1 MPFWW
6 KRRRK
11 PWFGRWRYRR
21 NKFRSFR
28 KRRPRRRYTRRRN
41 RRTTRRR
48 RKRKVRRKKRKIP
61 IQQWQPESIKKCKI
75 IGFSDLI
82 IGAEGRQFL
91 CWTDEREEYVP
102 PKAPGGG
109 GFGYETITLDWLY
122 SQHKAHNCI
131 WTATNQYKDL
141 CRYTGGCIWLYRH
154 PTTDFVFSYSVQPP
168 FEITKL
174 TYPQLQPQNML
185 LEPHHK
191 IILSLKNKP
200 HGKHRVKIRFKP
212 PKTMSTT
219 WYFQK
224 QFSDFPLVLFR
235 ATAASF
241 SFPRIS
247 PLSQS
252 QMITVYYLDTNMW
265 TSCNW
270 AATQDSWWKPAG
282 TATSWEFTTKTSTGD
297 VITNVNGTTK
307 WQNDKT
313 GYYES
318 INKNTGWFQ
327 KKILNAYK
335 MKRDGVQ
342 VANRP
347 IYTARYNPNEDDGY
361 GNVVYAVSLLQ
372 SSWAEPVTQHDYV
385 IRGLPLWMAF
395 HGFYSF
401 LKLIT
406 KDKAF
411 DEHYMFIVKCR
422 AIRPISQPTPQSY
435 FPFIDRT
442 FIDSTLP
449 YDEYISANIEKLWY
463 PKAAFQQ
470 QTINAFVE
478 SGPFIPKYTNIPFST
493 WELSYKYMF
502 YFKWGGPQVTDPP
515 VDDPTG
521 KGTYPLP
528 GPHQTA
534 IQISNPK
541 KQSTESMLHEWDWRR
556 GFATQ
561 TAIKRMQEN
570 IETDTSF
577 QSDDSASPPKRRK
590 ISKKVQRPEDKE
602 EKIKSCLLS
611 LCEEPTYQEET
622 TDIQQLIQQQQHEQR
637 NLKRNILTLLTHLKT
652 NQRFLN
658 LQTGHLQ

>member
-6 KRRRK
+6 KRRKR

-28 KRRPRRRYTRRRN
+28 KRRPRRRYARRRT

-48 RKRKVRRKKRKIP
+48 RKRKVRRKRKKIP

-91 CWTDEREEYVP
+91 CWTDEREQYIQ

-109 GFGYETITLDWLY
+109 GFGYETITLDYLY
-122 SQHKAHNCI
+122 SQHRAHNCV
-131 WTATNQYKDL
+131 WTASNQYKDL

-185 LEPHHK
+185 LEPTHK

-200 HGKHRVKIRFKP
+200 HGKHRVKIKFKP
-212 PKTMSTT
+212 PKTMSNT

-252 QMITVYYLDTNMW
+252 QMITIYYLDTNMW

-270 AATQDSWWKPAG
+270 AATQNSWWKPAG
-282 TATSWEFTTKTSTGD
+282 TATTWEFITKTSAGD
-297 VITNVNGTTK
+297 VITKVNQTTNWPNSK
-307 WQNDKT
+307 D
-313 GYYES
+313 GYYQS

-335 MKRDGVQ
+335 MKRDNQ
-342 VANRP
+342 EVANRP

-361 GNVVYAVSLLQ
+361 GNVIYAVSLLQ
-372 SSWAEPVTQHDYV
+372 SSWAEPTTQQDYV
-385 IRGLPLWMAF
+385 IRGLPLWMGF
-395 HGFYSF
+395 YGFYSF

-435 FPFIDRT
+435 YPFIDRS

-449 YDEYISANIEKLWY
+449 YDEYISANIEKFWY
-463 PKAAFQQ
+463 PKAYFQQ

-478 SGPFIPKYTNIPFST
+478 AGPFIPKYTNIPYST
-493 WELSYKYMF
+493 WELSYKYIF

-528 GPHQTA
+528 GPHQAA

-590 ISKKVQRPEDKE
+590 VSKKVQRPEDKE

-637 NLKRNILTLLTHLKT
+637 NLKRNILTLLTHLKS

>member
-6 KRRRK
+6 RRRRK
-11 PWFGRWRYRR
+11 PWFGRWRTRRRRYRF
-21 NKFRSFR
+21 N
-28 KRRPRRRYTRRRN
+28 KRRKPRRRYTRRRN

-48 RKRKVRRKKRKIP
+48 RKHKVRRKRKRIP

-91 CWTDEREEYVP
+91 CWTDEKGEYIQ

-109 GFGYETITLDWLY
+109 GFGYETLSLEWLY
-122 SQHKAHNCI
+122 QQQRAHNCI
-131 WTATNQYKDL
+131 WTVSNQYTDL
-141 CRYTGGCIWLYRH
+141 CRYTGGVIYLYRH
-154 PTTDFVFSYSVQPP
+154 ATTDFIFSYSVQPP

-200 HGKHRVKIRFKP
+200 HGKHTVKVRFKP

-224 QFSDFPLVLFR
+224 QFADYPLVLFR
-235 ATAASF
+235 ATAANF

-247 PLSQS
+247 PLAQS
-252 QMITVYYLDTNMW
+252 QMITLYYLDTNMW

-270 AATQDSWWKPAG
+270 AATADTWWKPKG
-282 TATSWEFTTKTSTGD
+282 TATSWEFIYKTPSGD
-297 VITNVNGTTK
+297 KSIIVNDTTK
-307 WQNDKT
+307 WTTNRA
-313 GYYES
+313 GYYQS

-327 KKILNAYK
+327 KAILNAYK
-335 MKRDGVQ
+335 MKRNGTE

-347 IYTARYNPNEDDGY
+347 IYTARYNPNEDDGQ
-361 GNVVYAVSLLQ
+361 GNVIYAVSLLQ

-385 IRGLPLWMAF
+385 IRGVPLWMGF
-395 HGFYSF
+395 YGFYSF

-411 DEHYMFIVKCR
+411 DEHYMFIVKSTS
-422 AIRPISQPTPQSY
+422 IRPITQPTAQNY
-435 FPFIDRT
+435 YPFLDRE

-449 YDEYISANIEKLWY
+449 YDEYISANIEKFWY
-463 PKAAFQQ
+463 PKAVFQQ
-470 QTINAFVE
+470 RTINAFVE
-478 SGPFIPKYTNIPFST
+478 SGPFVPRYTNIPFST
-493 WELSYKYMF
+493 WELSYKYKLF
-502 YFKWGGPQVTDPP
+502 FKWGGPQVTDPP

-521 KGTYPLP
+521 KNIYPLP
-528 GPHQTA
+528 GPHQTT

-556 GFATQ
+556 GIATQ
-561 TAIKRMQEN
+561 TALKRMQEN
-570 IETDTSF
+570 LETDTSF
-577 QSDDSASPPKRRK
+577 QSDDSESPPKKRK
-590 ISKKVQRPEDKE
+590 ITKQVQRPEEKE
-602 EKIKSCLLS
+602 EKIKKCLLS

-622 TDIQQLIQQQQHEQR
+622 QDLQQLINQQQQQQYK
-637 NLKRNILTLLTHLKT
+637 LKRNILTLLTHLKS